1 METIFSSFY
10 LSDNNPVGCYFY
22 DTNGTQW
29 FRIVNEAFYK
39 KVDGCIIVYDI
50 NNQKSFDEIENY
62 FIPTIKNN
70 CIKNI
75 PTLLLGNKS
84 DLKHLRKIS
93 VNQGE
98 QLALK
103 YNFIFRETSSVE
115 NININ
120 DIFKTIIEQTYY
132 DCKDMEKN
140 DTDSITLNHKH
151 HLKFE
156 RYKSGCCN

>member
-22 DTNGTQW
+22 DTNGTQR

-39 KVDGCIIVYDI
+39 KVDGCLIVYDI
-50 NNQKSFDEIENY
+50 TNQKSFDEIENY

-84 DLKHLRKIS
+84 DLEHLRKIS

-115 NININ
+115 DSNIN

-132 DCKDMEKN
+132 GCKDREKN
-140 DTDSITLNHKH
+140 DNDSITLNHKY
-151 HLKFE
+151 HLKFK
-156 RYKSGCCN
+156 RHKSGCCN

>member
-1 METIFSSFY
+1 METIFSAFN

-22 DTNGTQW
+22 DTNGTQR

-50 NNQKSFDEIENY
+50 TNQKSFDEIENY

-84 DLKHLRKIS
+84 DLEHLRKIS

-115 NININ
+115 NSNIN

-132 DCKDMEKN
+132 DCKDREKN
-140 DTDSITLNHKH
+140 DNDSITLNHKH

>member
-1 METIFSSFY
+1 METIFSAFN

-22 DTNGTQW
+22 DTNGTQR
-29 FRIVNEAFYK
+29 FRLVNETFYK

-50 NNQKSFDEIENY
+50 TNQKSFDEIEDY
-62 FIPTIKNN
+62 FIPTIKEK

-84 DLKHLRKIS
+84 DLNDLRKIS
-93 VNQGE
+93 FSQGE

-115 NININ
+115 NNNIN

-132 DCKDMEKN
+132 HCKDREKN
-140 DTDSITLNHKH
+140 DTDSITLNHKY
-151 HLKFE
+151 HLKY
-156 RYKSGCCN
+156 RRHKSGCCN